1 MAQQAQVTISGSPHR
16 RALFAARAQASGVAV
31 GDAGAPLAAD
41 AAAAADLFGD
51 SLPWCASRPAPFS
64 LLHASGIPL
73 PGWATAASRGEAV
86 AALRRI
92 GLPLIV
98 KPVCPGVG
106 GSTLRVDHA
115 PDIDLAY
122 AKASRHGTQVLV
134 QRMGEGGRYVADAVV
149 TGGTVHPVAVSSVTS
164 GPAPYLFPMAL
175 ATPAAM
181 PHPLDSA
188 SAGLLQRVA
197 TALDVPSGPLS
208 VGMIAVDGKLLVT
221 DVCLAPGEA
230 AFYGDLIRLAT
241 GYDYLGACARA
252 AVGLP
257 VDEPPAARQGA
268 AVAWIPAH
276 AGVVT
281 GTEGSAKARET
292 AGVVEVVVTLTPGVE
307 LRHATDESSRDR
319 TGYVVATG
327 EDGAQALARATA
339 AAGAIEILRRP
350 AV

>member
-1 MAQQAQVTISGSPHR
+1 MEQAHVTITGSPGR
-16 RALFAARAQASGVAV
+16 SALFAARAQASGVMV
-31 GDAGAPLAAD
+31 GDAGPSLAAD

-51 SLPWCASRPAPFS
+51 NLPWCASRPALFS
-64 LLHASGIPL
+64 LLHASGVPL
-73 PGWATAASRGEAV
+73 PEWATAASRSEAV
-86 AALRRI
+86 AALHRI

-98 KPVCPGVG
+98 RPVHPGVG

-122 AKASRHGTQVLV
+122 AKASRHGTQVLL
-134 QRMGEGGRYVADAVV
+134 QRMGEGDRYVADAVV

-175 ATPAAM
+175 ATPATM
-181 PHPLDSA
+181 SHPLDRSPA
-188 SAGLLQRVA
+188 ELLQRVA
-197 TALDVPSGPLS
+197 TALDAPSGPLS
-208 VGMIAVDGKLLVT
+208 AGMIAVDGKLLVT

-230 AFYGDLIRLAT
+230 AFCGDLIRLAS

-252 AVGLP
+252 VAGLP
-257 VDEPPAARQGA
+257 VEEPPAARQGA

-281 GTEGSAKARET
+281 GTEGCAKARE
-292 AGVVEVVVTLTPGVE
+292 AEGVVEVVVTLTPGVE

-339 AAGAIEILRRP
+339 AAGVIEILRRP